1 LAAKAQEASMA
12 SGKTT
17 GMSTSGEDRQKI
29 WELLKGIG
37 VAMLVTQD
45 AEHKLSARPM
55 AAANRDFSDGT
66 LWFFARQGSPKL
78 DELAESRNILLAY
91 AHPGKQ
97 DYVSLSGQ
105 ARVVRDQKKVKE
117 LWSEHARVW
126 FPKGPDEGDIV
137 LIAVEVET
145 AEYWDSPSAAVVYA
159 YGYAK
164 AALTGEPPKMGEN
177 RKVAF

>member
-1 LAAKAQEASMA
+1 MA
-12 SGKTT
+12 SASSS
-17 GMSTSGEDRQKI
+17 GMSTAAEDRQKV
-29 WELLKGIG
+29 WELIKGIH

-45 AEHKLSARPM
+45 AGHKLSARPM
-55 AAANRDFSDGT
+55 AAANRDFNDGT
-66 LWFFARQGSPKL
+66 LWFFAREGSPKL
-78 DELAESRNILLAY
+78 DELADSRNVLLAY

-97 DYVSLSGQ
+97 DYVSLSGT
-105 ARVVRDQKKVKE
+105 ARVVRDQKKVKD
-117 LWSEHARVW
+117 LWSEPARVW

-137 LIAVEVET
+137 LIAVDVET

-177 RKVAF
+177 KKVAF